1 MHREKCGAG
10 TWQRQK
16 SNAIIEQSISTK
28 NDNQIAMD
36 RPSSVRATPF
46 TAFVFILVFV
56 LSLASPVHAQQV
68 VLDCYYNNEWR
79 KGPAGESVR
88 YHYVWSDTT
97 NSGFSQLGRI
107 IEESGGSIDTL
118 SQAPTPQALRLAGIY
133 LIVDP
138 DTPKE
143 TPFPHYIQPAEA
155 DVIAE
160 WVRSGGILILLGND
174 KGNAEF
180 QHWNM
185 LAGQFGIH
193 FNEVSRNR
201 VQGQDYA
208 TGAFDSLPSHPL
220 FRGVTKIFLKEISTL
235 RLSAPAKAILRSG
248 GDVIMASAEVGK
260 GFVFAVG
267 DPWLYNEYMDQRR
280 LPPGYENALA
290 ARNLFRWVLDRARSE
305 KEK

>member
-1 MHREKCGAG
+1 VSTLLVKRREFRMVGRMIAESAG
-10 TWQRQK
+10 FWLGTLVVVLC
-16 SNAIIEQSISTK
+16 AGFSTK
-28 NDNQIAMD
+28 AMAQ
-36 RPSSVRATPF
+36 R
-46 TAFVFILVFV
+46 V
-56 LSLASPVHAQQV
+56 L
-68 VLDCYYNNEWR
+68 LDCYYNNEWR
-79 KGPAGESVR
+79 TDSAGHPVR
-88 YHYVWSDTT
+88 YHYVWTDTA
-97 NSGFSQLGRI
+97 NSGFSQLAQI
-107 IEESGGSIDTL
+107 LENAGGIADTL
-118 SQAPTPQALRLAGIY
+118 GQAPTQHLLRRASIY

-138 DTPKE
+138 DTPQE

-185 LAGQFGIH
+185 LAGRFGIH

-201 VQGQDYA
+201 VQGRDYA

-220 FRGVTKIFLKEISTL
+220 FIGVTRIFLKEISTL

-290 ARNLFRWVLDRARSE
+290 ARNLFRWLLDRAQSE